1 MLTRSAQ
8 SKTRPWAYVDVAS
21 LFVISMGIMTLQ
33 FVRPQLASCVID
45 DSILQMSWIR
55 QFANGLSSDVW
66 LPRWMPEANGGYGS
80 PVFIFYSPLVYYV
93 SAFFFW
99 LTGSVI
105 FSMKLVR
112 FLALFLSAWAMLK
125 YSSEDLPRST
135 AWMVAAVYLTLPF
148 HVLDI
153 SYWTL
158 YAEPCAWIW
167 FPLLLL
173 FQQRMMNS
181 NKLSIDSVLLFSIC
195 YAGLIL
201 THLVSAYLF
210 SFILAGYFFW
220 SYLPRLKFNQLRQMV
235 LAVVLG
241 LLGSSFFLLP
251 AICEQRLVHLEYS
264 TLLPEFDFRNTFLLF
279 PSESLIKSND
289 FMGKTLRLLQGTTLL
304 QGVWTAFG
312 AILIFRTPFFNRRW
326 RRKALFALVVCL
338 VCLFLMSQLSQP
350 IWLLVPLLP
359 KIQFSTRWLSLYSLM
374 SAIVVGMGFQAI
386 LHQNSRAKGWLQ
398 WSYIAICCLSL
409 LTSALIV
416 YSSCLLDVEHED
428 LALKSAYNAPEYNP
442 RKMPNWKQRII
453 YPEDPPVM
461 VCNGEATTE
470 VLKWEAQQR
479 EINVDAKTPV
489 QIRLRILDYAG
500 WKIDVNHK
508 SMTNFRDIQNGAI
521 LLHLPPGLHQVSA
534 RFENTWWR
542 NLGNWLSI
550 TVVLLSGGCYW
561 WAMNRSHLNR
571 NNGGKGVP

>member
-1 MLTRSAQ
+1 
-8 SKTRPWAYVDVAS
+8 
-21 LFVISMGIMTLQ
+21 MGVMTLQ
-33 FVRPQLASCVID
+33 FIRPQLASCVID

-66 LPRWMPEANGGYGS
+66 LPRWMPESNGGYGS

-112 FLALFLSAWAMLK
+112 FLALFFSAWAMLK
-125 YSSEDLPRST
+125 YSSEGLPRST

-148 HVLDI
+148 HVLDV

-173 FQQRMMNS
+173 FQQRMMNEKKIS
-181 NKLSIDSVLLFSIC
+181 LESVLPFSVC

-220 SYLPRLKFNQLRQMV
+220 CYLPGLKINQLGHMA

-241 LLGSSFFLLP
+241 LMGSAFFLLP

-264 TLLPEFDFRNTFLLF
+264 TLLPEFDFRNTFLFF
-279 PSESLIKSND
+279 PSDSLIKNND
-289 FMGKTLRLLQGTTLL
+289 FMEKTLRLLQGTTLL

-312 AILIFRTPFFNRRW
+312 AILIFRTPFLDGRW
-326 RRKALFALVVCL
+326 RREATFGLVVCL
-338 VCLFLMSQLSQP
+338 VCLFLMSQLSHP
-350 IWLLVPLLP
+350 VWLLLPLLP

-374 SAIVVGMGFQAI
+374 SAIVVGMGSQAV
-386 LHQNSRAKGWLQ
+386 LHRKPSGNGFLQ
-398 WSYIAICCLSL
+398 LGYIATSCLSL
-409 LTSALIV
+409 FTSALIV

-428 LALKSAYNAPEYNP
+428 LAIKSVYNAPEYNP
-442 RKMPNWKQRII
+442 RKMSNWRQRVI

-461 VCNGEATTE
+461 VYRGEATTQ
-470 VLKWEAQQR
+470 VLKWEGQQR
-479 EINVDAKTPV
+479 EIKVDAKTPV
-489 QIRLRILDYAG
+489 QIKLRILDYAG
-500 WKIDVNHK
+500 WKIDVNDR
-508 SMTNFRDIQNGAI
+508 SMTNFRDTQNGAI

-534 RFENTWWR
+534 RFEDTWWR
-542 NLGNWLSI
+542 KIGNGLSI
-550 TVVLLSGGCYW
+550 SVVLLSGGCYW
-561 WAMNRSHLNR
+561 WVMNRSHLN
-571 NNGGKGVP
+571 